1 MAKTIFRGFEVNKN
15 NNDVVFL
22 QLNKTFQ
29 EEPEEIIEEKVPV
42 YEGPTVEDLK
52 KEAEDFKLEW
62 EKQKEKMISD
72 AKAEAD
78 KIIEDAQNAA

>member
-62 EKQKEKMISD
+62 EKQKEK
-72 AKAEAD
+72 
-78 KIIEDAQNAA
+78 

>member
-42 YEGPTVEDLK
+42 YEGPTV
-52 KEAEDFKLEW
+52 
-62 EKQKEKMISD
+62 
-72 AKAEAD
+72 
-78 KIIEDAQNAA
+78 

>member
-29 EEPEEIIEEKVPV
+29 EEPEEIIEE
-42 YEGPTVEDLK
+42 
-52 KEAEDFKLEW
+52 
-62 EKQKEKMISD
+62 
-72 AKAEAD
+72 
-78 KIIEDAQNAA
+78 

>member
-29 EEPEEIIEEKVPV
+29 EEPEEIIEEEVPV
-42 YEGPTVEDLK
+42 KILVQDFLCRQIFRHIYSDLLIHPIWGFLNLLGQLFLY
-52 KEAEDFKLEW
+52 D
-62 EKQKEKMISD
+62 
-72 AKAEAD
+72 
-78 KIIEDAQNAA
+78 